1 MISDYDKKY
10 NRVSKLEKS
19 KWTSLKKYNGWKHYE
34 VINIDKKSNKIE
46 LFAVCEKEKR
56 VIVKKEDLKN
66 KILWVRGWNSK
77 VNKGNRSS
85 LIDKLVDGTISRG
98 QAVREVRQITRRKAE
113 QRLLDNSNE
122 KEELP

>member
-1 MISDYDKKY
+1 MISDYDKRY

-19 KWTSLKKYNGWKHYE
+19 KWTSLKKLNGWKHYE
-34 VINIDKKSNKIE
+34 VINIDKKSNEIE

-66 KILWVRGWNSK
+66 KSLWVRGWDSK
-77 VNKGNRSS
+77 VNEDNRSS
-85 LIDKLVDGTISRG
+85 LMDKLVCGTISRG
-98 QAVREVRQITRRKAE
+98 QAAREVRQIARRKAE

-122 KEELP
+122 KEELL